1 MTHPMFQQPAPPK
14 RGPGVVIGIV
24 LVALAFLCVAGTIL
38 FGVTSVTGA
47 PTKSSS
53 HPIVSVPSATASP
66 VIDAQLTLTR
76 KLELTVKITSKKC
89 FGTAG
94 CNVEFTTTAAVPDG
108 ADLSADC
115 DVTYQV
121 TGLDD
126 DYVNTMTVHA
136 DRTYDHDAVEFG
148 STSKSSAKLK
158 AAVTSV
164 TCNG

>member
-1 MTHPMFQQPAPPK
+1 MTHPTYQPSVPQRK
-14 RGPGVVIGIV
+14 RRTGWIAAGIIAV
-24 LVALAFLCVAGTIL
+24 GLAFLCVAGTIAL
-38 FGVTSVTGA
+38 GVNSAAG
-47 PTKSSS
+47 S
-53 HPIVSVPSATASP
+53 HPAPPHRAIAVAPSASP

-89 FGTAG
+89 FGSAG
-94 CNVEFTTTAAVPDG
+94 CNIEFITTAAVPAGD
-108 ADLSADC
+108 DLSADC

-136 DRTYDHDAVEFG
+136 DRTYDHDAIEFG
-148 STSKSSAKLK
+148 STSKSSAKIK